1 MMIDTFI
8 YCKKITT
15 ITLANTSIPSQ
26 NYHLIF
32 MVRIFKVY
40 SCRNIQVCNSLEK
53 KFNGHV
59 IILR

>member
-53 KFNGHV
+53 N
-59 IILR
+59 LMDM